1 MRGVPRG
8 TRKKYKHNKMEI
20 NYFFEE
26 IKEFNTGIK
35 TTDWISQTIINEGK
49 TVGEIN
55 IIFCN
60 DEYLLKINQEH
71 LTHDYYTDIITF
83 DYSENT
89 IISGDLFISKDR
101 VEENAEEYKVSFE
114 NELNRVIIHGI
125 LHLIGYN
132 DKSESEIKEMRT
144 KENYY
149 LDKLI

>member
-1 MRGVPRG
+1 
-8 TRKKYKHNKMEI
+8 MEI

-89 IISGDLFISKDR
+89 LISGDLFISKDR

-132 DKSESEIKEMRT
+132 DKSELEIKEMRT

>member
-1 MRGVPRG
+1 
-8 TRKKYKHNKMEI
+8 MEI

-83 DYSENT
+83 DYSENNL
-89 IISGDLFISKDR
+89 ISGDLFISKDR

>member
-1 MRGVPRG
+1 
-8 TRKKYKHNKMEI
+8 MEI

-89 IISGDLFISKDR
+89 LISGDLFISKDR